1 MFRVIGST
9 AILTAGSVLLVL
21 GVASFLKD
29 SSPST
34 LVSLV
39 VAFLGLLV
47 AWSTILR
54 TSRASWW
61 NEFWQAI
68 HNIDTPENAEAG
80 WMHLGQLIAE
90 IPRMRSWDNLER
102 LADHQSGVIS
112 AIAAVDQVL
121 YQRLAMNEHKQK
133 QRSELIQEMQSWL
146 KNEKGATWPSMGALD
161 ENQGTSIEILQAIC
175 VMNLRD
181 AVDNSQPGWWIRV
194 TDTRKVTQ
202 RQYEIVAQRIKNNF
216 PNLGNLEERYDNTV
230 RALERARET
239 LRKTMS
245 QFDETDNHS

>member
-1 MFRVIGST
+1 
-9 AILTAGSVLLVL
+9 
-21 GVASFLKD
+21 
-29 SSPST
+29 
-34 LVSLV
+34 
-39 VAFLGLLV
+39 
-47 AWSTILR
+47 
-54 TSRASWW
+54 
-61 NEFWQAI
+61 
-68 HNIDTPENAEAG
+68 
-80 WMHLGQLIAE
+80 MHLGQVITE

-121 YQRLAMNEHKQK
+121 YQRLAMNEHEQK
-133 QRSELIQEMQSWL
+133 QRSELIQEMRSWL

-216 PNLGNLEERYDNTV
+216 PNL
-230 RALERARET
+230 
-239 LRKTMS
+239 
-245 QFDETDNHS
+245 

>member
-1 MFRVIGST
+1 
-9 AILTAGSVLLVL
+9 
-21 GVASFLKD
+21 
-29 SSPST
+29 
-34 LVSLV
+34 
-39 VAFLGLLV
+39 
-47 AWSTILR
+47 
-54 TSRASWW
+54 
-61 NEFWQAI
+61 
-68 HNIDTPENAEAG
+68 
-80 WMHLGQLIAE
+80 MHLGQVITE

-121 YQRLAMNEHKQK
+121 YQRLAMNEHEQK

-161 ENQGTSIEILQAIC
+161 ENQGASIEILQAIC

-181 AVDNSQPGWWIRV
+181 VVDNSQPGRWIRV

-245 QFDETDNHS
+245 QFDEIDNHS